1 MRIAAFSDVHS
12 NVFALKAVIA
22 DIKQT
27 GADLM
32 LNLGDIFYGPIAPQ
46 ATYELLMEHDIVT
59 IRGNQDRLLYEAIP
73 EDIELNPANP
83 ANPTLGFVLDELGK
97 EPLEWMKA
105 LPFDLQVTDEIYLC
119 HGTPNDD
126 VVYLL
131 EDIATGYPRLRS
143 DNEIIGL
150 LSGQTSELILCGHT
164 HIARTV
170 SVGSGQLIVNPGS
183 VGLPAYTD
191 DEPVVHSME
200 SFSPHASY
208 AIFEKANAGWLV
220 QHKKVPYDFQR
231 AAEECIKRKRGDW
244 AHFLTTGR
252 GL

>member
-1 MRIAAFSDVHS
+1 
-12 NVFALKAVIA
+12 
-22 DIKQT
+22 
-27 GADLM
+27 
-32 LNLGDIFYGPIAPQ
+32 
-46 ATYELLMEHDIVT
+46 
-59 IRGNQDRLLYEAIP
+59 
-73 EDIELNPANP
+73 
-83 ANPTLGFVLDELGK
+83 
-97 EPLEWMKA
+97 
-105 LPFDLQVTDEIYLC
+105 PFDLQVTDEIYLC

-131 EDIATGYPRLRS
+131 EDIATGYPRLRAE
-143 DNEIIGL
+143 NEIIGL
-150 LSGQTSELILCGHT
+150 LSGQASELILCGHT
-164 HIARTV
+164 HIARTA

-208 AIFEKANAGWLV
+208 AILEKANAGWLV
-220 QHKKVPYDFQR
+220 QHKKIPYDFQR